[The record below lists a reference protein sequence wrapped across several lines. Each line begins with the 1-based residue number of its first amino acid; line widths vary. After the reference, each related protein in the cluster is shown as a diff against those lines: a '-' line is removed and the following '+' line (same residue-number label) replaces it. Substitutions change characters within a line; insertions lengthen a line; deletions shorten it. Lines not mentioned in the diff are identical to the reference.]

1 MLMNVDDL
9 FDITNIANSVPQKFH
24 QRNLTKFQSPTDTI
38 MFNEFFI
45 L

>member
-9 FDITNIANSVPQKFH
+9 FYITNIANSVPQKIFW
-24 QRNLTKFQSPTDTI
+24 RNLTKFQSPTDTELR
-38 MFNEFFI
+38 FWFYA